1 MHNLFRSLIVLFAAA
16 TLLTCVAHAGE
27 DETIPAEFQGAWT
40 MNKSGIQPLGEQPL
54 RVSGREITAHESY
67 GQVVRSVLF
76 GKDNRVCLV
85 TVNAACEGM
94 EGREKLKLILSADG
108 RQLTLE
114 QEAANTCAFG
124 NAVYYRVR

>member
-1 MHNLFRSLIVLFAAA
+1 MNNHLRSLPAFFAIA
-16 TLLTCVAHAGE
+16 TLLACVAHSGE
-27 DETIPAEFQGAWT
+27 AETIPAEFQGAWT
-40 MNKSGIQPLGEQPL
+40 INKSGIQPSGEQPL
-54 RVSGREITAHESY
+54 RVSGREITAHETY
-67 GQVVRSVLF
+67 GQVVRAVLS

-124 NAVYYRVR
+124 SGVYYRVR

>member
-1 MHNLFRSLIVLFAAA
+1 MNNRMRSLPAFFAIAFFLA
-16 TLLTCVAHAGE
+16 CVAHAGE
-27 DETIPAEFQGAWT
+27 AETIPAGFQGTWT
-40 MNKSGIQPLGEQPL
+40 MNKSGIQPSGEQPL
-54 RVSGREITAHESY
+54 RVSGREITAHETY
-67 GQVVRSVLF
+67 GQVVRAVLS